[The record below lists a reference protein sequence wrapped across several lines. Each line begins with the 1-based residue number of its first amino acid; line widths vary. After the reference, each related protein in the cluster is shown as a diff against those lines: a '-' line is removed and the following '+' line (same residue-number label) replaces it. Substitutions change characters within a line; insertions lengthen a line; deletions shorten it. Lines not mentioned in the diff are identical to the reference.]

1 MDSSSFSKVSFEWEN
16 RKKYFRIPF
25 PMEEYDERIR
35 QVRKKMRDC
44 GLDGLIV
51 YGGAGNP
58 SDIRYLTNF
67 SSYIGHTLFVLPL
80 DADPMLTTNSVLHGE
95 PMHTLIWM
103 TWVKDVRPAHM
114 PATVRNPENIVE
126 FVRDFIKERNLLR
139 GRLGMVGEK
148 SIPHFLMNDLKQ
160 KLADVQWISADSI
173 VLDVRA
179 IKSPREIEIMRKAAW
194 ITSRGLEAAMNAARE
209 GTTEFELQAEAHRVM
224 VNAGAEG
231 IRFPMAMTAGPY
243 AGIKHCPAT
252 FRKLQKEDMIFMDM
266 GIVYE
271 GYSTD
276 VCRVLSVGPPTQPQE
291 QLMELALEMEES
303 AIQSTRAGVR
313 ICDLQDI
320 SYQIAKKAG
329 YEDCYFPKG
338 FGHGIGIAMAER
350 PVLFDGN
357 EEALQTGMVF
367 ALEPMIV
374 IEGVG
379 TFCFED
385 MILVKDAGAESL
397 SDAIKRTW

>member
-1 MDSSSFSKVSFEWEN
+1 
-16 RKKYFRIPF
+16 
-25 PMEEYDERIR
+25 MEEYDNRITK
-35 QVRKKMRDC
+35 VREKMRES
-44 GLDGLIV
+44 GVDGLII
-51 YGGAGNP
+51 YGGPGNP

-67 SSYIGHTLFVLPL
+67 SSYIGHTLLVLPL
-80 DADPMLTTNSVLHGE
+80 EGDPMLTTNSVLHGE

-103 TWVKDVRPAHM
+103 TWVRDVRPAHM

-126 FVRDFIKERNLLR
+126 FVRDFLKERNLLT

-148 SIPHFLMNDLKQ
+148 SVPNFLMNDLKE
-160 KLADVQWISADSI
+160 KFADVHWISADSI
-173 VLDVRA
+173 MLDVRA
-179 IKSPREIEIMRKAAW
+179 IKSPREIEVMRKASW
-194 ITSRGLEAAMNAARE
+194 ITSRGLEAAISAARE
-209 GTTEFELQAEAHRVM
+209 GATEFEVQAEAHRVM
-224 VNAGAEG
+224 ISAGAEG
-231 IRFPMAMTAGPY
+231 IRFPMALTAGPY

-252 FRKLQKEDMIFMDM
+252 FRKLQKGDMIFMDM

-276 VCRVLSVGPPTQPQE
+276 ICRVMSVGPPSQRQK
-291 QLMELALEMEES
+291 QLLELAIEMEES
-303 AIQSTRAGVR
+303 VIQATSAGVR
-313 ICDLQDI
+313 ICDLQNI

-329 YEDCYFPKG
+329 YGDSYFPTG
-338 FGHGIGIAMAER
+338 FGHGIGLAMAEK

-357 EEALQTGMVF
+357 EEALQSGMVF

-374 IEGVG
+374 IEGFG

-385 MILVKDAGAESL
+385 MILVKDSGAESL